1 MVKKKKKKLIPF
13 NRSCRFLWA
22 LLRNCLMVFN
32 AVLLCIYDF
41 MYINLIMLYN
51 AFRQNSFDDY

>member
-1 MVKKKKKKLIPF
+1 MVKKKKLIPF
-13 NRSCRFLWA
+13 NRSCRFLLA
-22 LLRNCLMVFN
+22 LLRYCLMVFN